1 MWNNLHLSISFIVSI
16 GCIYI
21 CSVGFAQKAELV
33 VQTGHYKKINHIIF
47 SPDGKHLASASEDKS
62 LKVWDLTTGKEFRTM
77 RGHKRG
83 VRKLAFSPDGKIL
96 ASGGDRYDGS
106 IIFWDWVTGKKLH
119 TFKKAHGS
127 HITVLKFSKD
137 GKRLYSGSY
146 REMKVWDV
154 NTKKLLFKRNDSRK
168 RSEEML
174 LKHSVNAI
182 ALSPNQKI
190 FATGSGRSGSGGDI
204 FLWDARTFK
213 VIKHFDLKG
222 SKSYATAL
230 MFSKNGKILYNTG
243 PLGMVLGRN
252 IKTGKIESSFENAGH
267 GYPCPCGFSPDKK
280 YVYSACASKWSIQDM
295 KTGKPI
301 YSVKDAIFGYSSIA
315 FNITNQT
322 FAVAGQSTSEK
333 YLINLYYT
341 QTGRFIRSLKG
352 YPGQI
357 TSVQFSHN
365 NFKIAS
371 GNYQRPTRVWE
382 INGGGGFKNFVEGAY
397 SKRGDITSTVAFSN
411 DDKILYNGIQGRIY
425 AWRTTDGKMIK
436 RIMKGSHERRN
447 IVLTPDG
454 KNILHNSGSA
464 LLWDAKTGTSN
475 GNLGRARNMTRSI
488 AVSPQ
493 GNIYYAGGYKE
504 IKRWDAKTLKEL
516 PALKPDGYIWEIAVS
531 PDGKTLAT
539 RDFGV
544 SLRDATTGALLKRL
558 KGNNIQAPTFS
569 LDGQL
574 LAIAHGDDIKLLN
587 ATTFNVVHTLKS
599 HTDVVNA
606 LHFSYDNRLLVSGS
620 EDTSLK
626 LWDVK
631 TGKLV
636 ATLHA
641 LDNEDF
647 IITTPELYY
656 MTTKGGLKGVAF
668 RVKDKVFPFEQFDL
682 QYNRPDLVLQKIGYA
697 SKKVIKAYKR
707 AYQKRL
713 QKLGFNESRFNKD
726 FHLPTV
732 RLLTRKLPVNTSKKQ
747 LLFKIKAED
756 TKYTLDRLHVYVN
769 DTPINGIKGIDLS
782 RRRSQNLEQKM
793 TLELSNGLNKIQVSV
808 MNDKGVESLQETF
821 EINYDGQKVTP
832 NLYVIAL
839 GISKYKTKK
848 MNLNYAR
855 KDAQDVVKALLQK
868 KAQYTQIIV
877 DTLFDKNATT
887 VNIKKLKQRLNTT
900 RVDDRVIVFIASHGL
915 LDEKLDYYLAMHDVN
930 FRNPSEKG
938 LPYEDL
944 EGLLDGIP
952 ARNKVLMIDAC
963 HSGEIDKQ
971 DRQEFKNNTNVGT
984 ISARGFTKTGQG
996 KTKTTPKE
1004 SSQKNSDDFD
1014 FDVADYK
1021 QVGLGNSFDLM
1032 KKMFADLRRNSG
1044 ATVISAAGGME
1055 YALEGNLWK
1064 NGVFTYCLL
1073 SGMKNKEADL
1083 NNDGKVMLSEL
1094 QKYLKTQVPK
1104 VTNGKQQPTS
1114 RVENLSVDFRIW

>member
-1 MWNNLHLSISFIVSI
+1 MWNYLHFPIHCIIIIVCVSL
-16 GCIYI
+16 
-21 CSVGFAQKAELV
+21 CSVGLAQKAELV
-33 VQTGHYKKINHIIF
+33 VQTGHYKKINHIVF
-47 SPDGKHLASASEDKS
+47 SPNGKHLASASEDKS

-83 VRKLAFSPDGKIL
+83 VNRLAFSPDGKAL
-96 ASGGDRYDGS
+96 VSGGDRHDGS

-119 TFKKAHGS
+119 VFKKAHSGPV
-127 HITVLKFSKD
+127 TVLKFSKN

-146 REMKVWDV
+146 QEMKVWDIA
-154 NTKKLLFKRNDSRK
+154 NKKLLFQHNDRRK
-168 RSEEML
+168 RYKEKL
-174 LKHSVNAI
+174 LKHNVNAVAI
-182 ALSPNQKI
+182 SPNQKL
-190 FATGSGRSGSGGDI
+190 FATGSGRSTGRGDI
-204 FLWDARTFK
+204 FLWDAQTFK
-213 VIKHFDLKG
+213 MLKHFDLTG

-230 MFSKNGKILYNTG
+230 MFSKNGKVLYNTG
-243 PLGMVLGRN
+243 SFGMVLGRN
-252 IKTGKIESSFENAGH
+252 IKTGKIEAGFENAGH
-267 GYPCPCGFSPDKK
+267 GYPCPCGFSPDRK
-280 YVYSACASKWSIQDM
+280 YVYSACASKWVIQDM
-295 KTGKPI
+295 TAGKPI
-301 YSVKDAIFGYSSIA
+301 HSLKDAMFGYSSIA

-333 YLINLYYT
+333 YVINLYYT
-341 QTGRFIRSLKG
+341 QTGRFIRTLNG

-357 TSVQFSHN
+357 TSVQFSHD

-382 INGGGGFKNFVEGAY
+382 LNGGGGFKNFVEGAY
-397 SKRGDITSTVAFSN
+397 SKRGDIISTVAFSN
-411 DDKILYNGIQGRIY
+411 DDKTLYNGIQGRIY
-425 AWRTTDGKMIK
+425 AWRTKDGKMVK

-464 LLWDAKTGTSN
+464 LLWDAKTGEPT
-475 GNLGRARNMTRSI
+475 GNLGRARTMTRSI

-493 GNIYYAGGYKE
+493 GDIFYAGGYKE

-516 PALKPDGYIWEIAVS
+516 PALKSDGYIWEIAVS

-539 RDFGV
+539 RNFGV

-569 LDGQL
+569 PDGKL
-574 LAIAHGDDIKLLN
+574 LAIAQGDDIQLLN
-587 ATTFNVVHTLKS
+587 ATNLNPIRILKG

-641 LDNEDF
+641 LDGEDF

-668 RVKDKVFPFEQFDL
+668 RVGDKVFPFEQFDL

-697 SKKVIKAYKR
+697 SPRVIKAYKR
-707 AYQKRL
+707 AYKKRL
-713 QKLGFNESRFNKD
+713 QKLGFDESRFNKD
-726 FHLPTV
+726 FHLPTI

-747 LLFKIKAED
+747 LFFKVKAED
-756 TKYTLDRLHVYVN
+756 TKYTLDRLYVYVN
-769 DTPINGIKGIDLS
+769 DTPINGSNGINL
-782 RRRSQNLEQKM
+782 RNKRSKAFEKKM
-793 TLELSNGLNKIQVSV
+793 NLELSNGLNKIQVSV
-808 MNDKGVESLQETF
+808 MNDKGVESLRETF
-821 EINYDGQKVTP
+821 EINYDGPKATP
-832 NLYVIAL
+832 SLYVIAL
-839 GISKYKTKK
+839 GVSKYKNPK

-855 KDAQDVVKALLQK
+855 KDAQDVVNTLLQK
-868 KAQYTQIIV
+868 KKEYTQMIV
-877 DTLFDKNATT
+877 DTLFDKSATIEN
-887 VNIKKLKQRLNTT
+887 VKKLKQQLSTT
-900 RVDDRVIVFIASHGL
+900 KVDDQVMVFIASHGL

-930 FRNPSEKG
+930 FKKPSEKG

-971 DRQEFKNNTNVGT
+971 DRQEFKTNTNAGT
-984 ISARGFTKTGQG
+984 ISARGFTKTNQE
-996 KTKTTPKE
+996 KTTTTQE
-1004 SSQKNSDDFD
+1004 ESDDFN
-1014 FDVADYK
+1014 FDVADFK

-1083 NNDGKVMLSEL
+1083 NKDGKVMLSEL
-1094 QKYLKTQVPK
+1094 QKYLKQQVPK

>member
-1 MWNNLHLSISFIVSI
+1 MSNYQRIFIYCIVSI
-16 GCIYI
+16 GGCL
-21 CSVGFAQKAELV
+21 CLFLEGFAQKAELV
-33 VQTGHYKKINHIIF
+33 VQTGHYKKINHIVF
-47 SPDGKHLASASEDKS
+47 SPNGKYLASASEDKS

-83 VRKLAFSPDGKIL
+83 VNRVVFSPNGKVL
-96 ASGGDRYDGS
+96 VSGGDRYDGS

-119 TFKKAHGS
+119 VLKRVHNS
-127 HITVLKFSKD
+127 HVTVLKFSKD

-154 NTKKLLFKRNDSRK
+154 ASKKLLFEQNDKRKSYKD
-168 RSEEML
+168 ML
-174 LKHSVNAI
+174 FKHNVNAI
-182 ALSPNQKI
+182 VFSPNNKI
-190 FATGSGRSGSGGDI
+190 FATGSSRTSGGGDI
-204 FLWDARTFK
+204 YLWDARTFK
-213 VIKHFDLKG
+213 ILKHFDLTG
-222 SKSYATAL
+222 TKSYATAL
-230 MFSKNGKILYNTG
+230 MFGKNGKVLYNTG
-243 PLGMVLGRN
+243 SFGMVLGWN
-252 IKTGKIESSFENAGH
+252 IKTGKVESSFENAGQ

-280 YVYSACASKWSIQDM
+280 YVYSACSSKWSIQDIQS
-295 KTGKPI
+295 GKSI
-301 YSVKDAIFGYSSIA
+301 YTLRKSTFGYSSIA

-322 FAVAGQSTSEK
+322 FAVAAQDLKEH
-333 YLINLYYT
+333 YVINLYYA

-357 TSVQFSHN
+357 TSVQFSHD

-382 INGGGGFKNFVEGAY
+382 INGGGGFKNFAEGTY

-411 DDKILYNGIQGRIY
+411 DDKVLYNGIQGRIY
-425 AWRTTDGKMIK
+425 AWKTKNGQMIR

-454 KNILHNSGSA
+454 KTILHNNGSA
-464 LLWDAKTGTSN
+464 QLWDSKTGKAIK
-475 GNLGRARNMTRSI
+475 NLGRARTMTRSV
-488 AVSPQ
+488 AVSPL
-493 GNIYYAGGYKE
+493 GDIFYAGGYKE

-539 RDFGV
+539 RDYGV
-544 SLRDATTGALLKRL
+544 TIRDAATGNTIKRL
-558 KGNNIQAPTFS
+558 KGNDMRAPVFS
-569 LDGQL
+569 PDGKL
-574 LAIAHGDDIKLLN
+574 LAVAQGDNIHILN
-587 ATTFNVVHTLKS
+587 ANNLNIIYTLKG
-599 HTDVVNA
+599 HTDVVST
-606 LHFSYDNRLLVSGS
+606 LHFSYDNRLLVSGG
-620 EDTSLK
+620 EDTSIK
-626 LWDVK
+626 LWEIK
-631 TGKLV
+631 TGKLL

-668 RVKDKVFPFEQFDL
+668 RVGDKVFPFEQFDL
-682 QYNRPDLVLQKIGYA
+682 QYNRPDLVLKKIGYA
-697 SKKVIKAYKR
+697 SQRVIKAYRR
-707 AYQKRL
+707 AYKKRL
-713 QKLGFNESRFNKD
+713 QKLGFDESRFNKD
-726 FHLPTV
+726 FHLPTI
-732 RLLTRKLPVNTSKKQ
+732 RLLSRKRLPVNTSKKQ
-747 LLFKIKAED
+747 LQFKIKAED
-756 TKYTLDRLHVYVN
+756 TKYTLDRLHIYVN
-769 DTPINGIKGIDLS
+769 DTPIDGINGMDL
-782 RRRSQNLEQKM
+782 RRKRSKVFERKM
-793 TLELSNGLNKIQVSV
+793 NLELSNGLNKIQVSV
-808 MNDKGVESLQETF
+808 MNDKGVESLRETF
-821 EINYDGQKVTP
+821 EINYDGQKITP
-832 NLYVIAL
+832 SLYVIAL
-839 GISKYKTKK
+839 GVSQYKNAK

-855 KDAQDVVKALLQK
+855 KDAQDVVNALLQK
-868 KAQYTQIIV
+868 KKEYTQVVI
-877 DTLFDKNATT
+877 DTLFDQNATISN
-887 VNIKKLKQRLNTT
+887 VKKLKQRLQTT
-900 RVDDRVIVFIASHGL
+900 KVDDRVMVFIASHGL
-915 LDEKLDYYLAMHDVN
+915 LDEELDYYLAMHDIN
-930 FRNPSEKG
+930 FKKPSERG

-971 DRQEFKNNTNVGT
+971 DRQDFKTNTNTGT
-984 ISARGFTKTGQG
+984 VSARGFGKTTQA
-996 KTKTTPKE
+996 KTKTNKE
-1004 SSQKNSDDFD
+1004 ESDDFN

-1044 ATVISAAGGME
+1044 TTVISAAGGME

-1083 NNDGKVMLSEL
+1083 NKDGKVMLSEL